1 MSPGGY
7 IFQRPFWRGLCTEG
21 NLHSKIDWASLYWE
35 RNLPFSLCFTLYSR
49 ENSTYNPPGGL
60 CSEWRFNGG
69 FFCVTIWGSYFRN
82 FTGNLLISFLL
93 KISVFSVYFSLPF
106 CYWSA
111 PDPDLKIRGGWG
123 GLPKDFFWPFGPQF
137 GPQSPEIRGGGGRA
151 PPPGSAT
158 ADCWFLSFF
167 FCLIISAS
175 VVICLRMCLI
185 LSSLFDWFSRPLFFV
200 LSSFLCI
207 MNCLSQSFPFVFI
220 FNFLS

>member
-1 MSPGGY
+1 MNVCFLFLPLFICLFSLSLFGDYRKITKISPGGY

-21 NLHSKIDWASLYWE
+21 NLHSKIDWGSLYWE

-106 CYWSA
+106 CY
-111 PDPDLKIRGGWG
+111 
-123 GLPKDFFWPFGPQF
+123 
-137 GPQSPEIRGGGGRA
+137 
-151 PPPGSAT
+151 
-158 ADCWFLSFF
+158 
-167 FCLIISAS
+167 
-175 VVICLRMCLI
+175 
-185 LSSLFDWFSRPLFFV
+185 
-200 LSSFLCI
+200 
-207 MNCLSQSFPFVFI
+207 
-220 FNFLS
+220 